1 MSRII
6 DWLFSKEDYE
16 SVRLSFWWVALVF
29 GVMWIC
35 AGAIAVFVD
44 TFPDVIQWYMELSFS
59 DQMAFVFG
67 YPGVIIIVLCLIV
80 IMILEP
86 SPYETYQKVDGK

>member
-1 MSRII
+1 MGRITNWI
-6 DWLFSKEDYE
+6 FSKEDYE
-16 SVRLSFWWVALVF
+16 TVRFSFWWVALIF
-29 GVMWIC
+29 GIVWIC

-44 TFPDVIQWYMELSFS
+44 AFPDVITWYWGLSFS
-59 DQMAFVFG
+59 DQMAAVFG